1 MSRKIRECIN
11 GLGQNKNVEELL
23 PEYVRKSLGLHD
35 SYARLK
41 LMMEYYIFYEM
52 VSEGINPYIESAQD
66 TAQRLHQIIRQV
78 FDGNTKEKQDYR
90 ELGEQLEGLRREVT
104 DRMQVLT
111 AYVDRFV
118 VYEYVLN
125 RLQYR
130 FEERESMVEDSV
142 FAQQVLNFIFS
153 SQDNVTVNDN
163 IRFVIGQ
170 LPMRMA
176 RSHYF
181 DLIRDSISVYKD
193 SDVSSLEGYLYM
205 FRTNAMLYQTPSMDK
220 YFTEFV
226 PVLEELSQLDYEN
239 LDQAGYQIYAEKLRI
254 NASKLNDISDL
265 YMLLQ
270 QLINGAYSVVLAAD
284 YEQEEIDCKAANVV
298 IQGIND
304 LFLHRESEIW
314 NQAEESVLSDEED
327 KLYWLG
333 QHFPAIEGQQEQIYE
348 AMNMAD
354 AVLQETAQAQKDAIV
369 KMKLENAFGALDKLQ
384 QLSSGS
390 DFVDLE
396 SRQTEEKVTAAA
408 AEKVAEELVAEL
420 KEHLKGQNRAVR
432 RAIMANTLEK
442 LPVFFTTP
450 QEVADYVSQSLVQ
463 CEDEAEKYAS
473 KQLIQEVMVSE

>member
-1 MSRKIRECIN
+1 MNRKIRECIN

-23 PEYVRKSLGLHD
+23 PEYVSKSLGLHD

-41 LMMEYYIFYEM
+41 LMMEYYVFYEM
-52 VSEGINPYIESAQD
+52 ISEGINPYIE
-66 TAQRLHQIIRQV
+66 TAQETAGRLHQIIRQV
-78 FDGNTKEKQDYR
+78 FGDEEAKEKYR
-90 ELGEQLEGLRREVT
+90 ELGEQLKELRQEVT

-130 FEERESMVEDSV
+130 FREREPMVEDSV

-176 RSHYF
+176 RSRYF

-205 FRTNAMLYQTPSMDK
+205 FRTNAMLYQTPAMEQ
-220 YFTEFV
+220 YFTEFI

-239 LDQAGYQIYAEKLRI
+239 MDQAVYQVYEEKLRV

-270 QLINGAYSVVLAAD
+270 QLINGAYSVVLAAEHD
-284 YEQEEIDCKAANVV
+284 REEIDCKAANVV
-298 IQGIND
+298 IRGIND
-304 LFLHRESEIW
+304 LFLEQESEIW
-314 NQAEESVLSDEED
+314 SQAGEGTLEGEED

-333 QHFPAIEGQQEQIYE
+333 EHFPSIEGQQEQIYE

-354 AVLQETAQAQKDAIV
+354 AVLQETAQAQKGAIARLG
-369 KMKLENAFGALDKLQ
+369 LEEAFAALDKLQ

-390 DFVDLE
+390 DFVELE
-396 SRQTEEKVTAAA
+396 IDQREEKVTAAA
-408 AEKVAEELVAEL
+408 AEKAAEELVAEL
-420 KEHLKGQNRAVR
+420 KEHLRKQNRAVR

-450 QEVADYVSQSLVQ
+450 QEVADYVSHSLEQ

-473 KQLIQEVMVSE
+473 KQLIQDVMINE